1 MVVLQV
7 SRPRLLARDVDGAGG
22 DSMSSVFDEAALAR
36 LRELDPGGRRG
47 FVAQVMTTFETSMR
61 RNLARIDGEAPDPGL
76 AAEVAHTLKSSSA
89 AIGALELSAC
99 CGRLEKLARAADG
112 SDIMPAV
119 HALRSEGQ
127 RVLGAVRAMLRP

>member
-89 AIGALELSAC
+89 AIGATGLAQDCAAIEQGARVD
-99 CGRLEKLARAADG
+99 GRMPDAAVLDALLARA
-112 SDIMPAV
+112 
-119 HALRSEGQ
+119 Q
-127 RVLGAVRAMLRP
+127 AVRSAVAAMLAA